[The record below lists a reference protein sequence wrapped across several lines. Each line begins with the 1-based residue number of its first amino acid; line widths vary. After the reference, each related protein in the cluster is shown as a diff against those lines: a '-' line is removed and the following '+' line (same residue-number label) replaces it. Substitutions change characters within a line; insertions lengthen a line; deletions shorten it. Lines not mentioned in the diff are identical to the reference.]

1 MGDDR
6 EDDAGTL
13 IIMTPSPEFSPAWWL
28 PGAHLQTMWGK
39 LFRRQELHPTRVER
53 WDTPD
58 GDFLEAHH
66 LDAAPGAPRLV
77 LLHGLEG
84 TIRSHYL
91 QGLLT
96 EAKRRGWGA
105 SALIFRS
112 CGGEINRTRRFYHSG
127 ETGDLAFALEQIT
140 TGFPDSPLFVA
151 GISLGGNVLLKFLGE
166 RGTDV
171 DPRIRG
177 AAAIS
182 VPFDLGKSSRHI
194 DVGFARVYQRFF
206 MQSLMRKTNAKLE
219 QFPDLID
226 AGRLAAIRT
235 MYDFDDS
242 LTAPVH
248 GFRDA
253 DDYYSQSSSLGWLHG
268 IKVNTLLLSS
278 VDDPFLPP
286 EVLDQ
291 VRAVAGG
298 NPVLELEFTSYG
310 GHAGF
315 VSGGNPF
322 RPVYY
327 AERRVGD
334 FLAEQLATT

>member
-1 MGDDR
+1 
-6 EDDAGTL
+6 
-13 IIMTPSPEFSPAWWL
+13 
-28 PGAHLQTMWGK
+28 MWGK
-39 LFRRQELHPTRVER
+39 LFRRQGLHATRIER
-53 WDTPD
+53 WDTLD

-66 LDAAPGAPRLV
+66 LDAAPGAPRLI

-91 QGLLT
+91 QGLLA
-96 EAKRRGWGA
+96 EARRRGWGG
-105 SALIFRS
+105 SVLIFRS
-112 CGGEINRTRRFYHSG
+112 CGDEINRTRRFYHSG
-127 ETGDLAFALEQIT
+127 ETSDLAFALEQIAAE
-140 TGFPDSPLFVA
+140 FPDSPLFIA

-166 RGTDV
+166 RGADV
-171 DPRIRG
+171 DPRIKG

-206 MQSLMRKTNAKLE
+206 MKSLMRKTIAKLE

-226 AGRLAAIRT
+226 SGQLAGIRT
-235 MYDFDDS
+235 IYDFDDN

-253 DDYYSQSSSLGWLHG
+253 DDYYGQSSSLGWLHG
-268 IKVNTLLLSS
+268 ISVNTLLLSS

-286 EVLDQ
+286 EVLHE
-291 VRAVAGG
+291 VRGIATG
-298 NPVLELEFTSYG
+298 NPALKLEFTPQG

-315 VSGGNPF
+315 VSGANPF
-322 RPVYY
+322 RPFYY

-334 FLAEQLATT
+334 FLAEQLQA

>member
-1 MGDDR
+1 
-6 EDDAGTL
+6 
-13 IIMTPSPEFSPAWWL
+13 
-28 PGAHLQTMWGK
+28 MWGK
-39 LFRRQELHPTRVER
+39 LFRRQGLHATRIER

-66 LDAAPGAPRLV
+66 LDAAPGAPRLI

-91 QGLLT
+91 QGLLA
-96 EAKRRGWGA
+96 EAKRRGWGG
-105 SALIFRS
+105 SVLIFRS
-112 CGGEINRTRRFYHSG
+112 CGDEINRTRRFYHSG
-127 ETGDLAFALEQIT
+127 ETGDLAFALEQIAAE
-140 TGFPDSPLFVA
+140 FPDSPLFIA

-166 RGTDV
+166 RGADV
-171 DPRIRG
+171 DPRIKG

-194 DVGFARVYQRFF
+194 DLGFARVYQRFF
-206 MQSLMRKTNAKLE
+206 MKSLLRKITAKLDR
-219 QFPDLID
+219 FPDLID
-226 AGRLAAIRT
+226 SGRLAGIRT
-235 MYDFDDS
+235 IYDFDDN

-248 GFRDA
+248 GFLDA

-268 IKVNTLLLSS
+268 IRVNTLLLSS

-286 EVLDQ
+286 EVLHE
-291 VRAVAGG
+291 VRGIATG
-298 NPVLELEFTSYG
+298 NPTLELEFTAQG

-315 VSGGNPF
+315 VSGENPF
-322 RPVYY
+322 RPFYY

-334 FLAEQLATT
+334 FLAEQLQT